1 MELKRSLGLFDAFA
15 IGLGAVIGA
24 GIFVV
29 IGVAASLAG
38 PAMLLSLLIAGVVSA
53 LTAISFVHLAR
64 FIPREGGGYEYAH
77 ELVSPFGGFISG
89 WMWLLSNIVTGSA
102 VALGFAG
109 YLAIYIPLPVNLM
122 AAVACLAI
130 TGINYMGS
138 RESATANNILV
149 VFKLV
154 VLLLFVAFGLSLIN
168 GAFFSPFAAS
178 GAMGVMEGAAVIFFA
193 FSGFGRVAMISEEV
207 RDPTRT
213 VPRAIILALA
223 VSGVIYM
230 LVAVVA
236 IGMFG
241 SASLGA
247 SNSPLADAAA
257 LEGKVMAN
265 LVTIGA
271 LAATLSVLLTT
282 LLGLSRITFAMS
294 RNHDLPAVLSKL
306 HPKRQTPYIAILVF
320 GLLMTAFALTTD
332 ILKAV
337 AISNFGS
344 LVYYLIANLAAMRI
358 AKPRRAKVLPILGLV
373 SCAGLLVFL
382 TTDAWLLGI
391 GALVVGAGY
400 YYLYPRRKHGSSTK
414 AASRGA

>member
-15 IGLGAVIGA
+15 IGLGAIVGA

-38 PAMLLSLLIAGVVSA
+38 PALLLSLLIAGIVSA
-53 LTAISFVHLAR
+53 FSAISFVHLAR

-109 YLAIYIPLPVNLM
+109 YLAVYIPLPMNLI
-122 AAVACLAI
+122 AAIACLFI
-130 TGINYMGS
+130 TAINYIGI
-138 RESATANNILV
+138 RESAIANNVLV
-149 VFKLV
+149 IFKIII
-154 VLLLFVAFGLSLIN
+154 LLLFVAFGLLLIK
-168 GAFFSPFAAS
+168 GAFFSPFVPN
-178 GAMGVMEGAAVIFFA
+178 GGMGVMEGAAVIFFA

-213 VPRAIILALA
+213 VPRAIILAVF
-223 VSGVIYM
+223 VSGVIYA
-230 LVAVVA
+230 LVAIVA
-236 IGMFG
+236 IGMVG
-241 SASLGA
+241 PASLGA
-247 SNSPLADAAA
+247 SNSALAEAAI
-257 LEGKVMAN
+257 LEGKLMSN
-265 LVTIGA
+265 LVVIGA

-282 LLGLSRITFAMS
+282 LLGVSRITFAMG
-294 RNHDLPAVLSKL
+294 RNHDLPVILSKL
-306 HPKRQTPYIAILVF
+306 HPKRQTPYIAIIFF

-344 LVYYLIANLAAMRI
+344 LVYYLIANLAAVRI
-358 AKPRRAKVLPILGLV
+358 AGTKRAKVLPVLGMV

-382 TTDAWLLGI
+382 TADAWLLGI
-391 GALVVGAGY
+391 GALIVCTAY
-400 YYLYPRRKHGSSTK
+400 YYLHARLTQS
-414 AASRGA
+414 AS

>member
-15 IGLGAVIGA
+15 IGLGAIIGA

-29 IGVAASLAG
+29 IGVAASTAG

-53 LTAISFVHLAR
+53 FTAISFVHLAR

-77 ELVSPFGGFISG
+77 ELVSPLGGFLSG

-109 YLAIYIPLPVNLM
+109 YLAVYIPLPINLI
-122 AAVACLAI
+122 AALACLAI
-130 TGINYMGS
+130 TGINYLGT

-149 VFKLV
+149 VFKIL
-154 VLLLFVAFGLSLIN
+154 VLLLFIAFGLSLIN
-168 GAFFSPFAAS
+168 RAFYSPFAPS

-207 RDPTRT
+207 RDPTRN
-213 VPRAIILALA
+213 VPRAIILALI
-223 VSGVIYM
+223 VSGVIYL

-236 IGMFG
+236 IGMIG
-241 SASLGA
+241 SESLGA
-247 SNSPLADAAA
+247 SNSPLADAATM
-257 LEGKVMAN
+257 EGTFMVN

-282 LLGLSRITFAMS
+282 LLGLSRITYAMA
-294 RNHDLPAVLSKL
+294 RNKDLPAKLYKL
-306 HPKRQTPYIAILVF
+306 HPKRQTPYIAILAF

-344 LVYYLIANLAAMRI
+344 LIYYMIANLAAVRI
-358 AKPRRAKVLPILGLV
+358 AKPRRSKILPVIGLI
-373 SCAGLLVFL
+373 SCASLLIFL
-382 TTDAWLLGI
+382 TPEAWALGV
-391 GALVVGAGY
+391 GALIIGIVY
-400 YYLYPRRKHGSSTK
+400 YQVYVRKRKLSKEKTS
-414 AASRGA
+414 